1 MSTSYYLVDR
11 DLRERAKYL
20 AEHHLGYHPRVE
32 ENMYEL
38 HLGKRSVGWVPTI
51 QLYKDNA
58 KYNWNSPTE
67 MMEVLREAL
76 EDPERDMQIEDEYEE
91 VMSLDELEHDL
102 LYWDKE
108 DSQGHDTSYRGGYRR
123 FTYDHHRVDGT
134 YTEFC

>member
-1 MSTSYYLVDR
+1 MSTNYYLVDR

-20 AEHHLGYHPRVE
+20 EEHHLGYHPMVDE
-32 ENMYEL
+32 IVYEL

-67 MMEVLREAL
+67 MMKVLKEAL
-76 EDPERDMQIEDEYEE
+76 EDPERDMQIEDEYGE

-102 LYWDKE
+102 LYWAE
-108 DSQGHDTSYRGGYRR
+108 PDSQGHDTSYRGGYRR
-123 FTYDHHRVDGT
+123 FTYDHHKVDGT
-134 YTEFC
+134 YGEFS

>member
-1 MSTSYYLVDR
+1 MSTNYYLVDR

-20 AEHHLGYHPRVE
+20 EEHHLGYHPRVDE
-32 ENMYEL
+32 IVYEL

-67 MMEVLREAL
+67 MMKVLKEAL
-76 EDPERDMQIEDEYEE
+76 EDPERDMQIEDEYGE

-102 LYWDKE
+102 LYWAE
-108 DSQGHDTSYRGGYRR
+108 PDSQGHDTSYRGGYRR
-123 FTYDHHRVDGT
+123 FTYDHHKVDGT
-134 YTEFC
+134 YGEFS

>member
-1 MSTSYYLVDR
+1 MSTNYYLVDR

-20 AEHHLGYHPRVE
+20 EAHHLCYHPWVE
-32 ENMYEL
+32 GIMYEL
-38 HLGKRSVGWVPTI
+38 HLGKRSGGWVPSI
-51 QLYKDNA
+51 QLYKDNPW
-58 KYNWNSPTE
+58 YNWNSPTE
-67 MMEVLREAL
+67 MMKVLREAL
-76 EDPERDMQIEDEYEE
+76 EDPERDMQIEDEYGK
-91 VMSLDELEHDL
+91 VMSLDEFEHDL